1 MPPRR
6 KPSPPHSKPHSKAS
20 ANDRSVRD
28 SGDPSSVRIVGGT
41 HRGRKLDY
49 SGDMRVRPMKDRT
62 REAVFNLLGPVVKGS
77 YVLDLFSG
85 TGVVGLESI
94 SRGAFG
100 ATLLEWHVPTSKL
113 IRSNAE
119 RLQMQD
125 RVRIVAGDA
134 FHWGKRPEELMP
146 AEARELPW
154 VIFCCPPYVYFT
166 DRLDA
171 IRDLLE
177 TLSDQA
183 PVGSQL
189 VVEAEEPFDFA
200 TLWEGDWRVRSYLP
214 AIVGILEIGGH
225 SN

>member
-1 MPPRR
+1 MPARRKNSPPR
-6 KPSPPHSKPHSKAS
+6 SQAS
-20 ANDRSVRD
+20 EADRSVRD

-41 HRGRKLDY
+41 HRGRKLEY
-49 SGDMRVRPMKDRT
+49 SGDIRVRPMKDRT

-94 SRGAFG
+94 SRGASG

-134 FHWGKRPEELMP
+134 FHWGKRPEELIP
-146 AEARELPW
+146 AEAREFPW
-154 VIFCCPPYVYFT
+154 VIFCCPPYAYFT
-166 DRLDA
+166 ERLPA
-171 IRDLLE
+171 IRELLE
-177 TLSDQA
+177 VLREKA

-189 VVEAEEPFDFA
+189 VVEAEEPFDFE
-200 TLWEGDWRVRSYLP
+200 TLWEGNWRVRNYMP
-214 AIVGILEIGGH
+214 AIVGIHDLGPDQF
-225 SN
+225 